1 MELIEVLNKTGLHER
16 SQSLWLLGVGT
27 ADVSDIAAK
36 AGVKRPTSYL
46 VLDELKERF
55 GFPGACKN
63 LFTAES
69 GKLQAEMY
77 KKQELYKR
85 FCPTC

>member
-1 MELIEVLNKTGLHER
+1 MELIEVLNKTGLHEKEAKVY
-16 SQSLWLLGVGT
+16 LALLELGT

-55 GFPGACKN
+55 GFPGACKSK
-63 LFTAES
+63 FIHCGEPGKITS
-69 GKLQAEMY
+69 GNVQKAGAI
-77 KKQELYKR
+77 
-85 FCPTC
+85 